1 MTIMYS
7 VEQIKTHLEQAQ
19 IAGYIYQQQNIL
31 ALQEPKNDDGSAL
44 NIFTQHELSSD
55 QLGLQFGIS
64 VSDHHIE
71 FLIGVTHS
79 NQDRSYEIGA
89 GNLKAD
95 QRAFN
100 LLYAFYNYPKAF
112 YLVRMPLM
120 ANTQQCEQAI
130 EQQLFAQPTLAFLN
144 TALKTNPLG
153 EQIQWMKT
161 YILQQALDMK
171 VRIQTAL

>member
-7 VEQIKTHLEQAQ
+7 VEQIKTHLEQVQ

-55 QLGLQFGIS
+55 QLGLQFGIA

-161 YILQQALDMK
+161 HILQQALDMK